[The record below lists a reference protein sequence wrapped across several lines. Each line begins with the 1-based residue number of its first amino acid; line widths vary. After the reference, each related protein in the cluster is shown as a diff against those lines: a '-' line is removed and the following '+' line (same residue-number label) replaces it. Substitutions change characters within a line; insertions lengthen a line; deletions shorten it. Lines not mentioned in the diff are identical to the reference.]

1 MRRILDSVRFHHT
14 NEVWDTRTSTSQKL
28 RRRIA
33 FSSALAGNENRTSS
47 PLVVSMTAG
56 YESEIREQERLKRKL
71 PNQRKHAVDTGHLS

>member
-1 MRRILDSVRFHHT
+1 MRRVLDSVRFHNT

-28 RRRIA
+28 RRRRIA

-56 YESEIREQERLKRKL
+56 YESEIREQERLKKL